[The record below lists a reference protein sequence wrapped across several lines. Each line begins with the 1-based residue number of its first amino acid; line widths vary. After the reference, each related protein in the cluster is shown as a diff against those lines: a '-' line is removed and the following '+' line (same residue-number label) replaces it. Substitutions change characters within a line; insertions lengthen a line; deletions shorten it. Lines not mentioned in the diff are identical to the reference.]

1 MTIRN
6 AMNFNLYLN
15 EDLIKEKSFYFKIG
29 DQTIAI
35 MGMNSLG
42 SNTYAS
48 DGTYNPMVI
57 FIYDTNNRYIGV
69 ISCET
74 IEVKDIDVE

>member
-6 AMNFNLYLN
+6 AMNFNLYFN
-15 EDLIKEKSFYFKIG
+15 EDLIKEKSFYFRIG

-35 MGMNSLG
+35 IGINNLG

-48 DGTYNPMVI
+48 EGIYNPMVI
-57 FIYDTNNRYIGV
+57 SIYDTNNRYIGV
-69 ISCET
+69 ISCDT
-74 IEVKDIDVE
+74 IEVQDIDVE